1 MHTEKGWLGTCLT
14 MSAAFLLF
22 YIETAYMNLIV
33 LYGPPAVGK
42 YTVAKELSKLT
53 GYKLFHNH
61 LTVDMVLPVFGRG
74 SKIYEKL
81 VERYRVDMIREAAK
95 NDVNMIFTMIYA
107 YKADDKILKNY
118 IKIINRYGGKVYF
131 VRLYT
136 NVEVLKKR
144 IKGNSRLNFEKVKD
158 QEGLKWILS
167 KFDTFKDVPF
177 KPNISIDN
185 TRLEPKSVAKLI
197 VKQYH
202 F

>member
-1 MHTEKGWLGTCLT
+1 
-14 MSAAFLLF
+14 
-22 YIETAYMNLIV
+22 MNLVV

-61 LTVDMVLPVFGRG
+61 LTVDMVLPVFGRDT
-74 SKIYEKL
+74 KIYDKL

-95 NDVNMIFTMIYA
+95 NDVNIIFTMIYA
-107 YKADDKILKNY
+107 YKMDDKILKNY
-118 IKIINRYGGKVYF
+118 IKIVNRNGGKVYF

-136 NVEVLKKR
+136 KVRVLQKR
-144 IKGNSRLNFEKVKD
+144 VKGKSRLKFKKVKD
-158 QEGLKWILS
+158 QEGLKSILS
-167 KFDTFKDVPF
+167 EFDTFKDVPF

-185 TRLEPKSVAKLI
+185 TNLEPKSVAKLI
-197 VKQYH
+197 VKRYH